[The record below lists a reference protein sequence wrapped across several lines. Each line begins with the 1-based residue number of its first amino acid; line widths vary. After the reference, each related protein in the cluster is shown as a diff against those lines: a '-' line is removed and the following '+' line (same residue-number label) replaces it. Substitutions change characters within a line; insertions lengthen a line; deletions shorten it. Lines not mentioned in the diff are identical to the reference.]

1 MLLST
6 MTYLEG
12 NNYIVVGI
20 DGKMDILSSARS
32 DISITSLIALRK

>member
-1 MLLST
+1 
-6 MTYLEG
+6 MTYLED

-20 DGKMDILSSARS
+20 DGEMDTLSNARS